1 MIGRPHVT
9 HLATVRT
16 GLSLVFEEA
25 LVDQDRQA
33 CAYEAPDYRLPPPCR
48 LGRCL
53 KCHVGIQ
60 VTMESE
66 FKRLE
71 SESGGALVILFGT
84 MLMLEIYMTTTMVL
98 MMVMLY

>member
-1 MIGRPHVT
+1 
-9 HLATVRT
+9 
-16 GLSLVFEEA
+16 
-25 LVDQDRQA
+25 
-33 CAYEAPDYRLPPPCR
+33 
-48 LGRCL
+48 
-53 KCHVGIQ
+53 
-60 VTMESE
+60 MESE